1 MSIDKKIDYV
11 NQDGYKNYIKNSE
24 SVTVPKR
31 FKSKKDATPTKLA
44 YITADEA
51 KMLKKMKKNTPHK
64 GPSGIPSYDDY
75 DASKGDYGSV
85 TSGEQM
91 SGFETG
97 AKGERSRADARS
109 LGLSPQDVQDIRGGA
124 LRAGAGQRVN
134 PGLFG
139 NPNRP
144 GVNVN
149 RGGFR
154 GLGRNIFS
162 GILGLINPAL
172 GFISKGFGFLAD
184 KVQGL
189 RGYDEFGN
197 PLSQAEYEK
206 AQQQKALQNRLDN
219 LYDRK
224 FSGKNFS
231 QKNIDML
238 EAMGVTTSKGNI
250 KSAIDR
256 DLEINP
262 EMPQFAT
269 SYLSSIAQPNVSP
282 MNFQDARRAMT
293 QPFTVSG
300 PNRNFEIDPYQQ
312 SYLSPDRNQMITT
325 GMYESPTKTGIE
337 TIDVGF
343 ENPAFENALMAG
355 LTEKQKQL
363 LDQRKGMLD
372 ALGDQGILDTIKS
385 EDDPNDPA
393 TLEDVR
399 SYYGIA

>member
-1 MSIDKKIDYV
+1 MSVDKKIDYV
-11 NQDGYKNYIKNSE
+11 NQDGYKNYIKDSK
-24 SVTVPKR
+24 SVTVPVK

-75 DASKGDYGSV
+75 DASRGDYGTATAGS
-85 TSGEQM
+85 QM

-97 AKGERSRADARS
+97 AKGETSRADARS
-109 LGLSPQDVQDIRGGA
+109 LGMSPKDVQDIRGGA
-124 LRAGAGQRVN
+124 LRAGAGQNVN

-149 RGGFR
+149 RGGLR

-162 GILGLINPAL
+162 GILGLINPAF
-172 GFISKGFGFLAD
+172 GFISKGLGFIGD
-184 KVQGL
+184 KLQGL

-197 PLSQAEYEK
+197 PLSQEEYEK
-206 AQQQKALQNRLDN
+206 AQQEKALQSRLDN

-224 FSGKNFS
+224 SKGKSFS
-231 QKNIDML
+231 QTNIDML
-238 EAMGVTTSKGNI
+238 EAMGLQPSTAQNVLTG
-250 KSAIDR
+250 R
-256 DLEINP
+256 DLKGFTESRMGI
-262 EMPQFAT
+262 
-269 SYLSSIAQPNVSP
+269 VSP
-282 MNFQDARRAMT
+282 EVIERFANPIAPRAVNVPST
-293 QPFTVSG
+293 
-300 PNRNFEIDPYQQ
+300 N
-312 SYLSPDRNQMITT
+312 
-325 GMYESPTKTGIE
+325 
-337 TIDVGF
+337 VGLDLP
-343 ENPAFENALMAG
+343 EGNLMAG

-399 SYYGIA
+399 SYYGLA

>member
-1 MSIDKKIDYV
+1 MSVDKKIDYV
-11 NQDGYKNYIKNSE
+11 NQDGYKNYIKDSK
-24 SVTVPKR
+24 SVTVPVK

-75 DASKGDYGSV
+75 DASRGDYGTATAGS
-85 TSGEQM
+85 QM

-97 AKGERSRADARS
+97 AKGETSRADARS
-109 LGLSPQDVQDIRGGA
+109 LGMSPKDVQDIRGGA

-184 KVQGL
+184 KAQGL
-189 RGYDEFGN
+189 RGYNEDGSPRTQE
-197 PLSQAEYEK
+197 EYEK
-206 AQQQKALQNRLDN
+206 AQQQNALQSRLDN

-238 EAMGVTTSKGNI
+238 EAMGVAPSKGNI

-269 SYLSSIAQPNVSP
+269 SYLASLAKPNI
-282 MNFQDARRAMT
+282 NT
-293 QPFTVSG
+293 IK
-300 PNRNFEIDPYQQ
+300 E
-312 SYLSPDRNQMITT
+312 
-325 GMYESPTKTGIE
+325 GIE
-337 TIDVGF
+337 TIDVGY
-343 ENPAFENALMAG
+343 PANDLMAKLNNLETREYNNLKTG
-355 LTEKQKQL
+355 KELDMNSPKQNE
-363 LDQRKGMLD
+363 R
-372 ALGDQGILDTIKS
+372 
-385 EDDPNDPA
+385 
-393 TLEDVR
+393 LEELEQKKNEANIFSGSTAIV
-399 SYYGIA
+399 

>member
-1 MSIDKKIDYV
+1 MSIDRKIDYV
-11 NQDGYKNYIKNSE
+11 NQDGYKNYIKNSK
-24 SVTVPKR
+24 SVTVPLK

-109 LGLSPQDVQDIRGGA
+109 LGMSPQDVQDIRGGA
-124 LRAGAGQRVN
+124 LRAGAGRTVN

-149 RGGFR
+149 RGGF
-154 GLGRNIFS
+154 GNFGRNIFS

-172 GFISKGFGFLAD
+172 GFLSKGFGFIGD
-184 KVQGL
+184 KLQDL

-197 PLSQAEYEK
+197 PLSQEEYEK
-206 AQQQKALQNRLDN
+206 AQQQKSLQSRLDN

-224 FSGKNFS
+224 NRGLNFS
-231 QKNIDML
+231 QKNINML
-238 EAMGVTTSKGNI
+238 EAMGLQPSTAQNVLTG
-250 KSAIDR
+250 R
-256 DLEINP
+256 DLKGFTESRMGLTDPDVIEKFANP
-262 EMPQFAT
+262 
-269 SYLSSIAQPNVSP
+269 IAPMGVNVPS
-282 MNFQDARRAMT
+282 
-293 QPFTVSG
+293 
-300 PNRNFEIDPYQQ
+300 
-312 SYLSPDRNQMITT
+312 
-325 GMYESPTKTGIE
+325 TGIE
-337 TIDVGF
+337 TIDVSLPG
-343 ENPAFENALMAG
+343 NDLMAEITQADIDRFKQPMTQIMDYDTYKSINTDST
-355 LTEKQKQL
+355 LTEQEFNQL
-363 LDQRKGMLD
+363 KAQ
-372 ALGDQGILDTIKS
+372 
-385 EDDPNDPA
+385 
-393 TLEDVR
+393 V
-399 SYYGIA
+399 